1 MRALIGV
8 AAVLFVMLQVGL
20 WFGDG
25 SMPEVWRL
33 NAAID
38 KQQAENQALRARNAA
53 LAAEVRDLKRGLES
67 VEQRAR
73 EELGM
78 IREGEV
84 FYRVIGQ

>member
-1 MRALIGV
+1 MRALIAL
-8 AAVLFVMLQVGL
+8 AAVLLVTLQVDL

-25 SMPEVWRL
+25 SVPAVWRL
-33 NAAID
+33 QAAIAD
-38 KQQAENQALRARNAA
+38 QQAENAALRARNAA
-53 LAAEVRDLKRGLES
+53 LAAEVADLKRGLEA

-84 FYRVIGQ
+84 FYRVIEQ

>member
-1 MRALIGV
+1 MRALIGLTT
-8 AAVLFVMLQVGL
+8 VLFVMLQVSL

-25 SMPEVWRL
+25 SVPEVWRL
-33 NAAID
+33 QDAIAD
-38 KQQAENQALRARNAA
+38 QQAENDTLRARNAA
-53 LAAEVRDLKRGLES
+53 LAAEVRDLKSGLEA

-78 IREGEV
+78 IREDEV